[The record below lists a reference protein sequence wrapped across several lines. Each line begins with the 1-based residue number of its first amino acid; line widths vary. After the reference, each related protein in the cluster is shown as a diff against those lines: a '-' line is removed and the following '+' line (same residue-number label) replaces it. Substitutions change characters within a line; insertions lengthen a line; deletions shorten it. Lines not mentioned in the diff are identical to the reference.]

1 MKRSVE
7 MDTEP
12 TRLTNVSLE
21 TNSKRWVLLGSSAV
35 GGLMIVVAALLV
47 VIKLVRILVTQ
58 ISMIFM
64 IKYANKIMLTLITFK
79 CILEFV
85 NFLEEAIARYLSE
98 YGEMIQLITE
108 TELHVLK
115 KPIIRNLTRFFFF

>member
-12 TRLTNVSLE
+12 TRLTNVSLK
-21 TNSKRWVLLGSSAV
+21 TNSKRWVLLGSSV
-35 GGLMIVVAALLV
+35 IGGVMIVVAALLV

-58 ISMIFM
+58 INMIFM
-64 IKYANKIMLTLITFK
+64 IKYTNKIMLTLTTFK
-79 CILEFV
+79 CIFDFV

-98 YGEMIQLITE
+98 YGGMIQLITDDR
-108 TELHVLK
+108 T
-115 KPIIRNLTRFFFF
+115 TCT